1 MLLIVAPRLFVQ
13 TFNML
18 MTFNYSLRA
27 MTCNLLGLS
36 KDVKA
41 AEYVKLRPTF
51 GRFRFRFLWITDL
64 LPC

>member
-1 MLLIVAPRLFVQ
+1 MLLKLAARPLVQ

-41 AEYVKLRPTF
+41 AEYVTL
-51 GRFRFRFLWITDL
+51 RFLSDSS
-64 LPC
+64 